1 MVKIVIP
8 IEDLL
13 EEKSVIFPHFGRAPN
28 FAVAEVRENR
38 VLSSI
43 SYIKNT
49 GEHFGGHGKAMT
61 IVSDVKPDVLV
72 VKGMGPRG
80 LQAFQNIGVSVMTGE
95 ANTVGEAIADYINGR
110 LVELTEGCHEAS
122 HHTDCKDEH
131 TVR

>member
-8 IEDLL
+8 IESLF

-28 FAVAEVRENR
+28 FAVINVRENGT
-38 VLSSI
+38 LNSI

-61 IVSDVKPDVLV
+61 IVSEVKPDVLV

-80 LQAFQNIGVSVMTGE
+80 LQAFQSIGVSVMTGD
-95 ANTVGEAIADYINGR
+95 ANTVGEAIDDYINGR
-110 LVELTEGCHEAS
+110 LVELTEGCHEAR
-122 HHTDCKDEH
+122 HHTDCGTEQSAI
-131 TVR
+131 